1 MKLSLHSFRESTIGI
16 AFYLLSR
23 IDRLKLFLI
32 SFLQLIVGILD
43 LIGIV
48 LIGAL
53 GALSINGINSKT
65 PGERVSKFLST
76 LQIENWDFEQQVLFL
91 TLSATVVLIARTS
104 LSIYLSRKTLHF
116 LASKSATLSNSLF
129 SSLLHTDY
137 KTIKSLPSQELS
149 FAINR
154 GMDLLVVGILGT
166 FISLIVDLT
175 TLVLVTGA
183 LFLVDPLIA
192 FVSLTL
198 FTLTGYLLFAL
209 THKRG
214 NRFGKER
221 SKLEIATN
229 MKFLEA
235 LSTYR
240 EISIHNRQEY
250 YSEEVGKL
258 RESSSYAVAEM
269 NFLPNVSKFVIES
282 LVILT
287 AVFIGLSQF
296 LINDAFRA
304 VGTLTVFLAAGSRI
318 APAALRV
325 QHGFLQIR
333 INSGQVNPTIDL
345 LNRLSRVDVNS
356 KSSMPVPNLNDFVPE
371 INLIDVNFKYGENE
385 KFEMSGLNLRIHK
398 GEMIALVGA
407 SGGGKSTLVDLLL
420 GIIAPTS
427 GSVLISG
434 ALPSETITNFPKA
447 ISYLPQTISLIDGSI
462 RENVCLGFPLEE
474 FSDNQ
479 IWNVLEL
486 ANLKHFVE
494 NLEGG
499 LSFHIGE
506 NGNFLSGGQRQRLG
520 LARALITSP
529 QILVLDEATSS
540 LDAETEAIVADALDG
555 LKGAVTII
563 VVAHRLS
570 SVKKADR
577 LVYLKDGRIVSVGT
591 FDEVKSS
598 TPEFEHQ
605 IKLLSL

>member
-1 MKLSLHSFRESTIGI
+1 
-16 AFYLLSR
+16 
-23 IDRLKLFLI
+23 
-32 SFLQLIVGILD
+32 
-43 LIGIV
+43 
-48 LIGAL
+48 
-53 GALSINGINSKT
+53 
-65 PGERVSKFLST
+65 
-76 LQIENWDFEQQVLFL
+76 
-91 TLSATVVLIARTS
+91 
-104 LSIYLSRKTLHF
+104 
-116 LASKSATLSNSLF
+116 
-129 SSLLHTDY
+129 
-137 KTIKSLPSQELS
+137 
-149 FAINR
+149 
-154 GMDLLVVGILGT
+154 
-166 FISLIVDLT
+166 
-175 TLVLVTGA
+175 
-183 LFLVDPLIA
+183 
-192 FVSLTL
+192 
-198 FTLTGYLLFAL
+198 
-209 THKRG
+209 
-214 NRFGKER
+214 
-221 SKLEIATN
+221 
-229 MKFLEA
+229 
-235 LSTYR
+235 
-240 EISIHNRQEY
+240 
-250 YSEEVGKL
+250 
-258 RESSSYAVAEM
+258 M

-282 LVILT
+282 LVILA

-304 VGTLTVFLAAGSRI
+304 VGTVTVFLAAGSRI

-356 KSSMPVPNLNDFVPE
+356 KSNVPVSNLNDFVPE
-371 INLIDVNFKYGENE
+371 IDLIDVNFKYGDNE

-420 GIIAPTS
+420 GIIEPTS
-427 GSVLISG
+427 GSVFISG
-434 ALPSETITNFPKA
+434 ALPRETITNFPKA
-447 ISYLPQTISLIDGSI
+447 ISYLPQTISLIDGNI

-474 FSDNQ
+474 FSDKQ

-486 ANLKHFVE
+486 ANLKNFVE

-499 LSFHIGE
+499 LTFQIGE

-570 SVKKADR
+570 SVKKADK
-577 LVYLKDGRIVSVGT
+577 LVYLKDGKIVSVGT
-591 FDEVKSS
+591 FDQVKST

-605 IKLLSL
+605 VKLLSL